1 MESALEKLNLIESYQ
16 DKIKAPNYHELMK
29 ANESAEL
36 INMCKLSLRTSMER
50 KESGRSIYRR
60 TDYPDVNPEMSKP
73 LVIWQENGDVRF
85 SWGI

>member
-1 MESALEKLNLIESYQ
+1 
-16 DKIKAPNYHELMK
+16 
-29 ANESAEL
+29 
-36 INMCKLSLRTSMER
+36 MER

-60 TDYPDVNPEMSKP
+60 TDYPDVNLEMSKP